1 MPFIETNIKG
11 LVIFDPQ
18 VWGDDRGYFYESY
31 NANTFKAAGLDADF
45 VQDNQAYSSYG
56 VLRGLHYQVGEYAQA
71 KLVRCIQGE
80 VLDVVVDI
88 RPDSDTYGQHLCVLL
103 NEDNKRQLFVPRGFA
118 HGYVVLSNTALFAY
132 KCDNFYSKNHEGGLA
147 YNDST
152 LNIDWKIAPK
162 DALLSE
168 KDTTQPRLGD
178 HLAYYEMYSTAL

>member
-1 MPFIETNIKG
+1 MPFTTTHIEG

-31 NANTFKAAGLDADF
+31 NANTFKAAGIETVF

-56 VLRGLHYQVGEYAQA
+56 VLRGLHYQVGEFAQA

-88 RPDSDTYGQHLCVLL
+88 RPDSETYGQHLGVLL

-118 HGYVVLSNTALFAY
+118 HGYVVLSDTALFAY
-132 KCDNFYSKNHEGGLA
+132 KCDHFYSKEHEGGLA
-147 YNDST
+147 FNDPS
-152 LNIDWKIAPK
+152 LNIDWKIDLKHAQLSDK
-162 DALLSE
+162 D
-168 KDTTQPRLGD
+168 KIQPLFGN
-178 HLAYYEMYSTAL
+178 HLPYFKK